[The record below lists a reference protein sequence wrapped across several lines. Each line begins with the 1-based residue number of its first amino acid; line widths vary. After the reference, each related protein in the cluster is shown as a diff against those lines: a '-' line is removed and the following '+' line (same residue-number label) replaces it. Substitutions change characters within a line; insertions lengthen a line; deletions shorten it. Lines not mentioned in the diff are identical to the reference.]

1 MYWIILVIAGL
12 CECAFSF
19 CLGKAKS
26 AIGLNHWM
34 WIGLFIVFCGLSMYL
49 LLKAIRVP
57 PLITAYPVWTGIGAV
72 GTVLLGMLLFHE
84 PATFW
89 KVFFTATLILS
100 IIGLKT
106 VGR

>member
-34 WIGLFIVFCGLSMYL
+34 WIGLFIVFCGLSM
-49 LLKAIRVP
+49 
-57 PLITAYPVWTGIGAV
+57 
-72 GTVLLGMLLFHE
+72 
-84 PATFW
+84 
-89 KVFFTATLILS
+89 
-100 IIGLKT
+100 
-106 VGR
+106 

>member
-19 CLGKAKS
+19 CLGKAKV

-34 WIGLFIVFCGLSMYL
+34 WIGLFIVFCGLSMFL
-49 LLKAIRVP
+49 LLKSIRVL
-57 PLITAYPVWTGIGAV
+57 PLSTAYSVWTGIGAV
-72 GTVLLGMLLFHE
+72 GTVLLGILLFHE
-84 PATFW
+84 PTSFW

-106 VGR
+106 VAA